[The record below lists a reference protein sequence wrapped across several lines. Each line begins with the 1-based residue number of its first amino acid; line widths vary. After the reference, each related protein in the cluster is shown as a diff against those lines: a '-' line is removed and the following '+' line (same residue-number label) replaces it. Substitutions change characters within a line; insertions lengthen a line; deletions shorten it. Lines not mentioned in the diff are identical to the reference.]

1 LAGYPKTPNECRQRA
16 AECDRLAAEMVD
28 PVARETML
36 YVAQRQLTLA
46 YEDEGRA
53 PTVSNATAPI
63 PPSDS

>member
-1 LAGYPKTPNECRQRA
+1 
-16 AECDRLAAEMVD
+16 MVD